1 MITEQ
6 MLQQAAAQLSDAMVK
21 SVADIPHD
29 FSPRFLRRMQPLF
42 RRAQHPVRYRL
53 VRQCAAVLLAL
64 ITVFGALLA
73 LSPTVRAAVFGWI
86 RTIVGKNIEYSS
98 QETTPPN
105 VHYDYSLPEILDGY
119 TLLDIINEEDGEKIY
134 IYISETGQLMQFGYK
149 CGEPSSSI
157 IISNTE
163 AYTYQTCSVGE
174 YFAEMYIAPDT
185 AENSVIIWEDPENQV
200 LLYVHANATVDQ
212 LIALA
217 EKVEKRIILLD

>member
-119 TLLDIINEEDGEKIY
+119 TLLELIEDGAGEKTY
-134 IYISETGQLMQFGYK
+134 IYVSKTGQLMQFGYMR
-149 CGEPSSSI
+149 GSTSSSLILFDPKDYTRLNDIVNGCSAEIYIAPNPTTNSI
-157 IISNTE
+157 IIWTDTE
-163 AYTYQTCSVGE
+163 
-174 YFAEMYIAPDT
+174 
-185 AENSVIIWEDPENQV
+185 NNV
-200 LLYVHANATVDQ
+200 LLFINANVTKEELV
-212 LIALA
+212 ALA
-217 EKVEKRIILLD
+217 EKVEKKIIF

>member
-29 FSPRFLRRMQPLF
+29 FSPRFLRRMPLF

-53 VRQCAAVLLAL
+53 VRQCAAVLLTL
-64 ITVFGALLA
+64 ITVFGTLLA

-86 RTIVGKNIEYSS
+86 RTVVGKNIEYSS

-119 TLLDIINEEDGEKIY
+119 TLLELIEDGAGEKTY
-134 IYISETGQLMQFGYK
+134 IYVSETGQLMQFGYVR
-149 CGEPSSSI
+149 GSTSSSLI
-157 IISNTE
+157 LFDPKD
-163 AYTYQTCSVGE
+163 YTLFSDIVNGGP
-174 YFAEMYIAPDT
+174 AEIYIAPNST
-185 AENSVIIWEDPENQV
+185 TNSVIIWEDTENNV
-200 LLYVHANATVDQ
+200 LLFINANVTKEDLV
-212 LIALA
+212 ALA
-217 EKVEKRIILLD
+217 EKVEKRIIFSD